1 MKKTKYLIVLLMG
14 TSVLAQQ
21 NPLTLQESLKIGLK
35 SSKEIKISESAVT
48 SAEAKLTEIS
58 SNLYPQLSV
67 GFNYN
72 HLSDVPIQFASP
84 LFSSTGEPINALYAN
99 ATIEQP
105 LFTGLK
111 LLSLRNAAKYGK
123 EAALV
128 QNTQAMN
135 QKALVIHTAFWNLY
149 KAEKLTEML
158 RENIKGLEK
167 HLKDTE
173 EFLKNGL
180 ATRNDFLKLKVRV
193 SETRTKLIEAE
204 NGLEIARAVYNKNLG
219 YPLDQKTEIVVENLD
234 EISKNYDYSTILEES
249 INSRSELVSSKY
261 QLLAAEEKITAAKS
275 TWFPQIAA
283 FGSYNYLKVDGTK
296 LLNNDWANFWMV
308 GLSVKWDIWDWWKT
322 SSLAEQAEQQYNQ
335 IELSK
340 QMLKENIEIEV
351 YKNYLSMKSEASK
364 VDVSKLRV
372 ESAEEN
378 YRIINDKYETQL
390 ATSTELIDADSELLD
405 AKTKLITSYINYK
418 IAKVYL
424 EKSIGRKIY

>member
-1 MKKTKYLIVLLMG
+1 MKKIKYLIVLLMG

-21 NPLTLQESLKIGLK
+21 NPLTLQESLEIGLK

-72 HLSDVPIQFASP
+72 YLSDVPVLFASP
-84 LFSSTGEPINALYAN
+84 LFSSTGDPINALYAN

-135 QKALVIHTAFWNLY
+135 QKALAIHTAFWNLY
-149 KAEKLTEML
+149 KAERLAKML

-173 EFLKNGL
+173 EFFQNGL

-219 YPLDQKTEIVVENLD
+219 YPLDQKTEIVVEGLE
-234 EISKNYDYSTILEES
+234 EITKNYDYNSILKEA
-249 INSRSELVSSKY
+249 INSRSELVSNKY
-261 QLLAAEEKITAAKS
+261 KSLAAEERITAAKS

-296 LLNNDWANFWMV
+296 LIKSDWTNFWMV

-340 QMLKENIEIEV
+340 QILKENIEVEV
-351 YKNYLSMKSEASK
+351 YKNYLSMQSEASK

>member
-1 MKKTKYLIVLLMG
+1 MKKFKYLFVLLLG
-14 TSVLAQQ
+14 TTVLAQET
-21 NPLTLQESLKIGLK
+21 PLTLKKSLEIGLK
-35 SSKEIKISESAVT
+35 SSKEVKISESAIT

-72 HLSDVPIQFASP
+72 HLSDVPVKFSSP
-84 LFSSTGEPINALYAN
+84 LFSSTGEPINALYTN
-99 ATIEQP
+99 ATLEQP

-111 LLSLRNAAKYGK
+111 LLSLRKAAEYGK
-123 EAALV
+123 EAAIV
-128 QNTQAMN
+128 QNTLTMN
-135 QKALVIHTAFWNLY
+135 QKAVAIHTSFWNLY
-149 KAEKLTEML
+149 KAERLVEML

-167 HLKDTE
+167 HLRDTE

-180 ATRNDFLKLKVRV
+180 ATRNDYLKLKVRV

-204 NGLEIARAVYNKNLG
+204 NGLEVARAVYNKNLG
-219 YPLDQKTEIVVENLD
+219 FPLDKKTEIKVESL
-234 EISKNYDYSTILEES
+234 EETPVNYDYNSILDEA
-249 INSRSELVSSKY
+249 INTRSELVSSKY
-261 QLLAAEEKITAAKS
+261 QSLAAEEKITAAKS

-283 FGSYNYLKVDGTK
+283 FGSFNYLKVDGTK
-296 LLNNDWANFWMV
+296 MLNSDWTSYWMI
-308 GLSVKWDIWDWWKT
+308 GINVKWNIWDWWKT
-322 SSLAEQAEQQYNQ
+322 SSMAQQAEEQYNQ
-335 IELSK
+335 LELSTEL
-340 QMLKENIEIEV
+340 LKENIEIEV
-351 YKNYLSMKSEASK
+351 YKNYLRMQSEASK
-364 VDVSKLRV
+364 VEVSKLRI

-390 ATSTELIDADSELLD
+390 ATSTELLDADSELLD

>member
-322 SSLAEQAEQQYNQ
+322 SSLAEQAEQQYSQ

-351 YKNYLSMKSEASK
+351 YKNYLNMKSEASK

>member
-1 MKKTKYLIVLLMG
+1 MPHHCFHQP
-14 TSVLAQQ
+14 A
-21 NPLTLQESLKIGLK
+21 N
-35 SSKEIKISESAVT
+35 
-48 SAEAKLTEIS
+48 
-58 SNLYPQLSV
+58 
-67 GFNYN
+67 
-72 HLSDVPIQFASP
+72 
-84 LFSSTGEPINALYAN
+84 PINALYAN

-111 LLSLRNAAKYGK
+111 LLSLRKAAKYGK

-128 QNTQAMN
+128 QNTQTMN

-180 ATRNDFLKLKVRV
+180 ATRNDFLKLKVKV

-234 EISKNYDYSTILEES
+234 EILKIYDYSSILEEA

-261 QLLAAEEKITAAKS
+261 QSLAAEEKITAAKS

-283 FGSYNYLKVDGTK
+283 FGSYYYLKVDGTK
-296 LLNNDWANFWMV
+296 LLNSDWNNFWMV

-340 QMLKENIEIEV
+340 QILKENIEIEV
-351 YKNYLSMKSEASK
+351 YKNYLSMQSEASK

-378 YRIINDKYETQL
+378 YRITNDKYETQL